1 MLKHCML
8 IAHISHRVWKENY
21 SRHEKV
27 TAHSSLEDNTHVFSA
42 MVDMF
47 LLSVSSVATQM
58 LLLHK
63 NNVSKRLFI
72 FLFAWQRI
80 TLDRTFSWG
89 QTKHQNHILFFLRKY
104 FFSSFDPSLYFSHV
118 CSFPY
123 PHNAKHDVETKENQ
137 IMYPRR

>member
-27 TAHSSLEDNTHVFSA
+27 TALSSLEDTTHVFSA

-63 NNVSKRLFI
+63 NNISKRLFI

-80 TLDRTFSWG
+80 TLDRTFFLGSDKASKPH
-89 QTKHQNHILFFLRKY
+89 TFFPQKI
-104 FFSSFDPSLYFSHV
+104 FFFF
-118 CSFPY
+118 
-123 PHNAKHDVETKENQ
+123 
-137 IMYPRR
+137 I

>member
-1 MLKHCML
+1 MYQKGYL
-8 IAHISHRVWKENY
+8 
-21 SRHEKV
+21 
-27 TAHSSLEDNTHVFSA
+27 FSY
-42 MVDMF
+42 
-47 LLSVSSVATQM
+47 LLGSE
-58 LLLHK
+58 LLWI
-63 NNVSKRLFI
+63 VLF
-72 FLFAWQRI
+72 F
-80 TLDRTFSWG
+80 WG

>member
-27 TAHSSLEDNTHVFSA
+27 TAHSSLEDTTHVFSA

-47 LLSVSSVATQM
+47 LLSVSSEATQM

-63 NNVSKRLFI
+63 NNISKRLFI

-80 TLDRTFSWG
+80 TLDRTFPGVRRSIK
-89 QTKHQNHILFFLRKY
+89 TTY
-104 FFSSFDPSLYFSHV
+104 FFSS
-118 CSFPY
+118 
-123 PHNAKHDVETKENQ
+123 ENIFFLHLILASTSPMSAHSPIL
-137 IMYPRR
+137 IMQNMM